1 MTIKFYLK
9 KWTVSTIIIVE
20 SLITGGS
27 GLPCVMSSAH
37 LLMDCP
43 HAEYR
48 AAISLQAMTER
59 PRTAT
64 TAGRAES
71 GSGYNSGDVCTLII

>member
-9 KWTVSTIIIVE
+9 KLTVSTIIIVE
-20 SLITGGS
+20 SLIAGGG
-27 GLPCVMSSAH
+27 GLPYAMSSAH
-37 LLMDCP
+37 LLTDYP
-43 HAEYR
+43 HTEYR
-48 AAISLQAMTER
+48 AAISLQAMTEK

-71 GSGYNSGDVCTLII
+71 GSGYRSGDVCTLTI